1 MRLSDTGRR
10 ETMRKDSPM
19 IDKLID
25 TIMDRIAWVMSVIGA
40 FVLFLMLVVTIA
52 DVVADKVLKLPFPGA
67 TELVMSIM
75 PISVCAFLLSVQIK
89 KRHIAIDIMVNL
101 LGPKVQRIL
110 QLLTPLSG
118 IFLFGLLTWLSV
130 PLAIHSVRIGEHT
143 GGNVGVPMYPAK
155 IMIPIATGLVTLQLV
170 IELVRMLRDWTK
182 TTVKA
187 APECDINDHIS

>member
-1 MRLSDTGRR
+1 
-10 ETMRKDSPM
+10 M

-89 KRHIAIDIMVNL
+89 KRHIVIDIMVNML
-101 LGPKVQRIL
+101 RPNARKFL
-110 QLLTPLSG
+110 QLLTPPCG
-118 IFLFGLLTWLSV
+118 IFLFGLLTWLSI

-155 IMIPIATGLVTLQLV
+155 VMIPIATGLVTLQLV
-170 IELVRMLRDWTK
+170 IELVRMLRDWK
-182 TTVKA
+182 TPPVQA
-187 APECDINDHIS
+187 APECDFNDNVS